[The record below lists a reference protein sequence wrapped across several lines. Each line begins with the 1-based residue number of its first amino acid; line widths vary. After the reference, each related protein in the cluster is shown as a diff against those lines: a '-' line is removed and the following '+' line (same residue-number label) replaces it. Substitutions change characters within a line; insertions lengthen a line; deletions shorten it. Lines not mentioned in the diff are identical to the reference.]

1 VSREVRH
8 HRHPVLVYSLLRA
21 GLFAVALGLLY
32 LAGARGVL
40 LLAMA
45 LLVSGLASLW
55 LLMRQRDAVSA
66 AVVERSRRARARLD
80 EAAAA
85 EDADVNPAEGDG
97 THPAS
102 PSAPER

>member
-1 VSREVRH
+1 MSRQVPQ

-21 GLFAVALGLLY
+21 GLFVVALGLLY

-55 LLMRQRDAVSA
+55 LLTRHRDAVSA

-80 EAAAA
+80 EAAAG
-85 EDADVNPAEGDG
+85 EDADANPADDDG
-97 THPAS
+97 AHPAT
-102 PSAPER
+102 PRPPER